1 MNVLSPLN
9 NGTYIVF
16 EKYDVVNNFKIIFND
31 IGMIKITQNFTPII
45 SLLLTDRYNVG
56 VLDKSKL
63 SIF

>member
-1 MNVLSPLN
+1 M
-9 NGTYIVF
+9 YIVF
-16 EKYDVVNNFKIIFND
+16 EKYDVNNFKIIFND